1 MRGIAALVVLFHHY
15 THMFYPSLLTGTGV
29 ATVVLS
35 PFISGHESVIYFFL
49 LSGFVLSLPF
59 LRGKNRPY
67 PIFIRRRVLRIYGPY
82 LAALALALA
91 GCSLWHSQLGVS
103 GWQAGTWSAP
113 VDLRSVIQH
122 LLFIGDYNYN
132 RYNTAFW
139 SLVYEMRISLIFPLL
154 FLAANKLKARYTLLL
169 IGICTILGVHVGDHK
184 FLVTFEYAGIFLLG
198 ILLAKNLEGLSER
211 YKRLAPFQCGA
222 FMLTSLLL
230 YFGGRHLA
238 GIGPLWHL
246 GDMPV
251 AIGAAGLLIVGLNSH
266 SARRIL
272 NSAAPAFLG
281 RISYSLYLVHGTVL
295 FSMTVLLME
304 KVSHPVFFLLYLPTA
319 IVLSWGFYIAV
330 ERPFTLWSR
339 SVGRHKAAPSV
350 DPAVAQVT
358 HTSP

>member
-1 MRGIAALVVLFHHY
+1 M
-15 THMFYPSLLTGTGV
+15 
-29 ATVVLS
+29 
-35 PFISGHESVIYFFL
+35 
-49 LSGFVLSLPF
+49 
-59 LRGKNRPY
+59 
-67 PIFIRRRVLRIYGPY
+67 
-82 LAALALALA
+82 
-91 GCSLWHSQLGVS
+91 
-103 GWQAGTWSAP
+103 
-113 VDLRSVIQH
+113 
-122 LLFIGDYNYN
+122 
-132 RYNTAFW
+132 
-139 SLVYEMRISLIFPLL
+139 
-154 FLAANKLKARYTLLL
+154 
-169 IGICTILGVHVGDHK
+169 
-184 FLVTFEYAGIFLLG
+184 TFEYAGIFLVG

-330 ERPFTLWSR
+330 ERPFMLWSR